1 MPKERKEKKALEKIN
16 LEHAGFSAKSH
27 LKYLNNVYL
36 ALNSIF
42 SRLTQSQDKK
52 NNENIYM
59 VIFQYLNNSFFPIH
73 NDDFFGSFNM
83 VMRFVSERGDFA
95 FKIKHYV
102 DSWQLKILMLCVYN
116 QESLEEL
123 IKKSNYTKRLAT
135 ANQELSSNQELSF
148 QDCKNLKNTYLKS
161 SKLLEGIVLI
171 PNYEALDQNMA
182 ITQIMKGLQPA
193 DLHEILYVA
202 IFLFLKNHIISD
214 LALNLKK
221 NESGTLVLPDP
232 EQLEETKKTRIRSLN
247 PRNMREEKEFKAKL
261 KEIEK
266 ILVEN
271 QIIND
276 IRNIDEYSEHENN
289 LIEFLSLVINEK
301 IEDPNDYQA
310 CLLFKIFIEDLSLPE
325 QKETRGKIMRGE
337 IEIEYLKKY
346 IELLLANKICPSQP
360 WETFTLFS
368 TPNRK
373 FKIVL
378 FEKIQ
383 NLNSYFP
390 NTENTTTDQFHQE
403 FLSLFHTPTEEVK
416 EPETEMKTNKQHHLT
431 QNQAQEILLQYAQFS
446 HRKTTNKIKVFAA
459 LADNLISFIH
469 EGQGNLLITKSRAPL
484 STDPNKENEVI
495 KQILSASPDTTESDS
510 IENRDAWRP
519 TR

>member
-1 MPKERKEKKALEKIN
+1 MPKERKEENTLEETPLMRAGSSAARD
-16 LEHAGFSAKSH
+16 LE
-27 LKYLNNVYL
+27 YLNNVYL

-42 SRLTQSQDKK
+42 PTLTQSQDKK

-116 QESLEEL
+116 QESVEEL

-148 QDCKNLKNTYLKS
+148 QDCKNLKGTYLKS
-161 SKLLEGIVLI
+161 SELLNGIVLI

-276 IRNIDEYSEHENN
+276 IRNIDEYTVHENK
-289 LIEFLSLVINEK
+289 LIGFLSYIINVK
-301 IEDPNDYQA
+301 INKPNSEQA
-310 CLLFKIFIEDLSLPE
+310 HLLFKIFIEDLSLPE
-325 QKETRGKIMRGE
+325 QKETRGKIIRGE
-337 IEIEYLKKY
+337 IEIEYLKRY
-346 IELLLANKICPSQP
+346 FHWLLDNKICPSQP
-360 WETFTLFS
+360 WKTFTLFS

-390 NTENTTTDQFHQE
+390 NTENTTTDQFHQK
-403 FLSLFHTPTEEVK
+403 FLSLFHTPTEEVQA
-416 EPETEMKTNKQHHLT
+416 PETEMKTTKQHHLT
-431 QNQAQEILLQYAQFS
+431 QNQAQEILLQYAQYA
-446 HRKTTNKIKVFAA
+446 HRKKTNKTKVFAK
-459 LADNLISFIH
+459 LAEKLFAYIVRG
-469 EGQGNLLITKSRAPL
+469 EGDLQIIRSRGPF
-484 STDPNKENEVI
+484 STDPHEENIAIGE
-495 KQILSASPDTTESDS
+495 ILSASPVTTESDS
-510 IENRDAWRP
+510 IENRDIWRP